1 MILLFRALLT
11 AENAEITALNFSVF
25 SEERLVNCS
34 NTQTG
39 KED

>member
-1 MILLFRALLT
+1 MVLLFRVLLT
-11 AENAEITALNFSVF
+11 AENAEIAALDFGVF